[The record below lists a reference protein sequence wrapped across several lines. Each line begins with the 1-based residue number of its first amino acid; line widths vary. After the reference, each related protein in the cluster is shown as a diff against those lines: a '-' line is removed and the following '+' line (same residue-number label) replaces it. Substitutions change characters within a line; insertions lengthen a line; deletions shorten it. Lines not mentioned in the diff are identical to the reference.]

1 MTANIKHV
9 WFDLEGTLSIFTTE
23 FHDAHNELRYKTYAA
38 VVKKPITEELKQ
50 EYETLYKKYGSNSAV
65 FRHLGLPSDYWQT
78 YSNTLDAVKFYKPE
92 PQVYRTLEK
101 LKDII
106 PISIFSNVKSERI
119 MRTLTAIGVS
129 PAWFTYLLTGDD
141 IRERKPALDGFR
153 VMIEKSKLSPQEILY
168 VGDRVDVDI
177 KPAKLVGMKT
187 CLLWGKS
194 DEADYSFESFE
205 DILGIFNF

>member
-1 MTANIKHV
+1 M
-9 WFDLEGTLSIFTTE
+9 
-23 FHDAHNELRYKTYAA
+23 
-38 VVKKPITEELKQ
+38 
-50 EYETLYKKYGSNSAV
+50 
-65 FRHLGLPSDYWQT
+65 
-78 YSNTLDAVKFYKPE
+78 
-92 PQVYRTLEK
+92 YRTLEK